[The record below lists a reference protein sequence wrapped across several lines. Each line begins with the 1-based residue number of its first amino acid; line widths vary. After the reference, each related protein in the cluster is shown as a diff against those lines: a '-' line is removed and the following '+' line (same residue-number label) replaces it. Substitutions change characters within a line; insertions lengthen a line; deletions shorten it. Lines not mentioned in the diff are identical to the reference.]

1 MPHTMPD
8 GINVLFV
15 AGFGPIVTDQEKSER
30 LYKDILGLPLAS
42 IEGYSGYLYSA
53 DIQGVK
59 HFALWPLDKA
69 ALSCFGKP
77 EWPENLPVPQA
88 WLEIDVADIE
98 SATKILEAHGYELLT
113 RLREEPWGQTVTRFL
128 SPEGILLA
136 VAHTPFLRDEETD

>member
-1 MPHTMPD
+1 MPHNMPD

-30 LYKDILGLPLAS
+30 LFQDVLRLPLVP
-42 IEGYSGYLYSA
+42 IEGYAGYLYST

-77 EWPENLPVPQA
+77 EWPEDVPVPQA

-98 SATKILEAHGYELLT
+98 SATKILEAHGYALLT
-113 RLREEPWGQTVTRFL
+113 RLREEPWGQIVTRFL

-136 VAHTPFLRDEETD
+136 LAHTPFLRGETTD